1 MDQTTSLVNQHRDA
15 LGRPPVES
23 ADARELLLVEACAA
37 YGVDRWSPGVLEEVL
52 GVLPD
57 ERLMA
62 MIEEGDPLAE
72 HDDLSD
78 NECAFA
84 DVWREA
90 GRRGL
95 LER

>member
-1 MDQTTSLVNQHRDA
+1 MDQTTTPVNQHREA
-15 LGRPPVES
+15 LGRPPVDS
-23 ADARELLLVEACAA
+23 ADARELLLVETCAA
-37 YGVDRWSPGVLEEVL
+37 YGLDRWQDGILEGVIEA
-52 GVLPD
+52 LPSD
-57 ERLMA
+57 RLMA
-62 MIEEGDPLAE
+62 MIEEGDPNAE
-72 HDDLSD
+72 HDDLMD